1 MTVDD
6 PSTRD
11 EIGVLVELVLAAS
24 QELDR
29 MRNLVRSAEE
39 PEFPCRNETA
49 ASCLETTKPSAAGK
63 AVLVVDDEA
72 TIREVLSDLL
82 EGAGAV
88 VDVAGSAEEA
98 MELFRAKKHSVVFTD
113 YDLGQAKGV
122 DLAFDIKAES
132 PATRT
137 VLMTGWDMSREL
149 DGSVDHVLSKPFR
162 MHEVLALLEF

>member
-1 MTVDD
+1 M
-6 PSTRD
+6 RD
-11 EIGVLVELVLAAS
+11 
-24 QELDR
+24 
-29 MRNLVRSAEE
+29 LVRAAEE
-39 PEFPCRNETA
+39 PELPARRKARATSPERA
-49 ASCLETTKPSAAGK
+49 ELPAAGK

-72 TIREVLSDLL
+72 TIREVLRDLL

-88 VDVAGSAEEA
+88 VDVAGSAEKGL
-98 MELFRAKKHSVVFTD
+98 ELFRARRHAVVFTD
-113 YDLGQAKGV
+113 YDLGAARGV
-122 DLAFDIKAES
+122 DLTFEIKTES